1 MRNKPSIKKPQ
12 LDLEAEALKFA
23 AGEAQQEQ
31 PGTGITGP
39 AEQHGRRTPSG
50 KEAKHKEAGHHKDAG
65 RRKKAVQSELPNC
78 GIRIREGGNDHCTI
92 QAEGSMT
99 IYEAAQLKPLLLEA
113 LQKHQH
119 IEVDLSEVNEM
130 DTAGMQLLLL
140 LKRTA
145 GRTRKSVSLV
155 AHSPATLD
163 VIDRYNLGGY
173 FGDPV
178 VIPSTAS

>member
-1 MRNKPSIKKPQ
+1 MKNRPSMKKPQ
-12 LDLEAEALKFA
+12 LDPEDEALKFA
-23 AGEAQQEQ
+23 AGATAGGNADADGQAAA
-31 PGTGITGP
+31 GKH
-39 AEQHGRRTPSG
+39 HG
-50 KEAKHKEAGHHKDAG
+50 HKEAAQNEPSMGSIRVRETGGGHG
-65 RRKKAVQSELPNC
+65 
-78 GIRIREGGNDHCTI
+78 TI

-99 IYEAAQLKPLLLEA
+99 IYEAAQLKPLMLEA

-119 IEVDLSEVNEM
+119 IEIDLSEVAEM

-145 GRTRKSVSLV
+145 NRTGKSVALV
-155 AHSPATLD
+155 AHSPASLD

-178 VIPSTAS
+178 VISSVSS